1 MLLPPMTNHAVQA
14 LRASTHAAGTHLA
27 PARRRVDRYID
38 GVQPD
43 EKQAQK
49 KDGVGDCA
57 WRQVRVIRV
66 VSTQRRSA
74 AAAL

>member
-57 WRQVRVIRV
+57 
-66 VSTQRRSA
+66 
-74 AAAL
+74 